1 MANYRYDPM
10 LCMNV
15 PVKGTRAQDATYQKG
30 DFKGNTVKEVMAQNK
45 YMQPDAVYY
54 NGKRVD
60 EKEVLNKPVSH
71 IEVTSGVIYYYVK
84 DAKAKDEDV
93 ITLKDYV
100 PDDYSG
106 NEVKRILSGF
116 GFRSVRVDGEQITVT
131 GNKKAILKAY
141 QNGWLEDAVMA
152 NKSRIERM
160 KDVEPT
166 ELMNKGKCPEG
177 MTCDATDA
185 LTWNVAITI
194 DYEDPDGEKGRK
206 VAYGPISNVFTQ
218 AQKLVDTLQGHDCT
232 IMAAKFG
239 R

>member
-10 LCMNV
+10 MCMNV
-15 PVKGTRAQDATYQKG
+15 PVKGTRAQDAKEGKPITSSSQLKQGKTYWCWWLSRILIYKG
-30 DFKGNTVKEVMAQNK
+30 KNSITKKYAFEDFG
-45 YMQPDAVYY
+45 
-54 NGKRVD
+54 
-60 EKEVLNKPVSH
+60 
-71 IEVTSGVIYYYVK
+71 GVPK
-84 DAKAKDEDV
+84 NFTEE
-93 ITLKDYV
+93 
-100 PDDYSG
+100 
-106 NEVKRILSGF
+106 EVKKL
-116 GFRSVRVDGEQITVT
+116 TT
-131 GNKKAILKAY
+131 Y
-141 QNGWLEDAVMA
+141 DA
-152 NKSRIERM
+152 
-160 KDVEPT
+160 EPT
-166 ELMNKGKCPEG
+166 ELMNQGECPEG